1 MDYSGELAIN
11 IVFVVYCCVAR
22 LKGHK
27 APVTACRFV
36 PERDLLITR
45 YLHTML
51 LSSHVVDSV
60 NSVYSMYQHLM
71 VLELSFYCV
80 CTITI
85 NWWLPQFGDSIKIE
99 SVRMYC
105 IDNNVTFIQFVYGIS
120 LVPRTV

>member
-60 NSVYSMYQHLM
+60 NSVYSCISISWS
-71 VLELSFYCV
+71 LSYH
-80 CTITI
+80 
-85 NWWLPQFGDSIKIE
+85 
-99 SVRMYC
+99 
-105 IDNNVTFIQFVYGIS
+105 FIVY
-120 LVPRTV
+120 VQ